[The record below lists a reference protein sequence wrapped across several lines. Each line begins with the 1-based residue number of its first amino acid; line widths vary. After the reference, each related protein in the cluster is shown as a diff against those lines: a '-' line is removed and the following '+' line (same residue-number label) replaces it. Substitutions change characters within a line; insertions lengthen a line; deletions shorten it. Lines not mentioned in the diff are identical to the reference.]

1 MAVVFKNNAN
11 TVLASSITSSA
22 TSVSVL
28 DGSVFPSLSAGE
40 YFLCTIDDDTNNEI
54 VKVTAISGN
63 TLTVVRAQE
72 GTTARAF
79 SNSSTIES
87 RVTAGIMDLF
97 PQLDG
102 GELTA
107 DEFIGDFR
115 GSVLFKAQAG
125 EALSKGDV
133 VYISG
138 ISGNTTVVSKADAD
152 DAAKMPAFGIVA
164 AAASLNNPVDV
175 YTTGILSNIDTS
187 SFSVGDELFVSNTP
201 GSLTDTP
208 PTGESSALQ
217 KIAKVTRS
225 DANAGSI
232 FITGAGRSN
241 AVPNLNDGKIFLG
254 NGSNQAVSTTLDT
267 SVVPENTNLYYTDAR
282 VQAVSI
288 NNVVEDTSPQLG
300 GNLDVNGYTITGSTV
315 QINGATGELMIS
327 ATENGPVALRYDN
340 NLKLSTK
347 SDGVNITGE
356 LECDSLDVDG
366 NADITGNITI
376 SGTVDGRD
384 LATDG
389 TKLDGIESGATADQT
404 ASEILTLIKTV
415 DGAGSG
421 LDADTLDGISS
432 ASFLRSDADDTLSG
446 NLTVTGNLTVQGTT
460 VTLDATTLNVED
472 KNITLNYSTGDSSGS
487 ADGAGITIQDAVNS
501 TTDATILWDAT
512 NDLFQFSHGA
522 EVTSG
527 NVKIGTGNDRFS
539 YLTATTANLQI
550 DGGVVF
556 EPGSGNNVEIFNY
569 RSTDMLFGNAGVEKM
584 RLSSAGNLTLS
595 GTVDGRDIASD
606 GSKLDGIESGAT
618 ADQTA
623 AEILTAIKTVDGA
636 GSGLDADLLDGQ
648 SSAYYQPASSAL
660 TTSTSFGGDVSG
672 TYNAI
677 VVADDSHNHIISNVD
692 GLQAALDA
700 KLASS
705 SYTAADVLTKIKTV
719 DGAGSGLDAD
729 LLDGLSSA
737 SFLRADTTDTATG
750 TLNFATTN
758 HALIT
763 VDTNG
768 GTSGVA
774 DEFRIGA
781 DNYDTGTAF
790 SGVTIRPSDNVN
802 PDSGGTLLM
811 VRSGGGSPRFFV
823 QHSGILGSTNTDM
836 YLATNTDMSGGDR
849 VFHDGYHPNADK
861 WTTARTITLGGDLTG
876 NVSIDGSANV
886 TLTAA
891 VVDDSHN
898 HIISNIDGLQTAL
911 DAKLASSSYTAA
923 DVLAKIKTVD
933 GAGSGLDADLLDGI
947 SSASFLRSD
956 AADTF
961 TTLSGTQLNLG
972 SQVQL
977 KESSDRA
984 DLLEIS
990 SSTAGWAGLQI
1001 RNTSNE
1007 GRWSFMTDGAVA
1019 GIYDDENGNWHVY
1032 MTEAAGVELRHANA
1046 TRFNTTSTGIDVS
1059 GNITLTGTVDGVDIA
1074 ARDAVLTST
1083 TTTANAALPKA
1094 GGTMTGNLTMSGA
1107 SIYPATDNTG
1117 QVGNSTNTWNFG
1129 HFTNFQ
1135 VDNTLTVR
1143 VYIDL
1148 ADSDGIRWGS
1158 SDDYRMF
1165 YNGSTNYMNF
1175 EMEAANNGLVFT
1187 DNGTTRY
1194 TFAKAGTLS
1203 LDTNGNNSNGGN
1215 IRLGSTQN
1223 NATKFTSITSREY
1236 TNNTETEGFTIIGSV
1251 ATTERSIIVGGG
1263 YLEQNAANNIKFY
1276 TTSGTARTGTEIAR
1290 FTTNGLTFNGDTAA
1304 ANALDDYEEGTWTP
1318 VNEGGTTGGAS
1329 NLQGRYTKIGRMVYA
1344 HFSFETTGGVDTGL
1358 NYRVISGL
1366 PYVTYANSPIGQLG
1380 NCSMYNLDAYR
1391 SGYIL
1396 NNSSGNNTE
1405 IFCAWNQ
1412 TTSTGSLFRGFLIY
1426 ETT

>member
-1 MAVVFKNNAN
+1 MAN
-11 TVLASSITSSA
+11 TKITADNLAANAITSASIA
-22 TSVSVL
+22 DNSIGITQLNVSDGTNGQVL
-28 DGSVFPSLSAGE
+28 TTNGSGTLS
-40 YFLCTIDDDTNNEI
+40 FST
-54 VKVTAISGN
+54 ISGY
-63 TLTVVRAQE
+63 TDSDVETY
-72 GTTARAF
+72 
-79 SNSSTIES
+79 
-87 RVTAGIMDLF
+87 
-97 PQLDG
+97 LDG
-102 GELTA
+102 G
-107 DEFIGDFR
+107 
-115 GSVLFKAQAG
+115 
-125 EALSKGDV
+125 
-133 VYISG
+133 
-138 ISGNTTVVSKADAD
+138 
-152 DAAKMPAFGIVA
+152 
-164 AAASLNNPVDV
+164 
-175 YTTGILSNIDTS
+175 TS
-187 SFSVGDELFVSNTP
+187 TP
-201 GSLTDTP
+201 TF
-208 PTGESSALQ
+208 A
-217 KIAKVTRS
+217 
-225 DANAGSI
+225 
-232 FITGAGRSN
+232 
-241 AVPNLNDGKIFLG
+241 
-254 NGSNQAVSTTLDT
+254 
-267 SVVPENTNLYYTDAR
+267 
-282 VQAVSI
+282 
-288 NNVVEDTSPQLG
+288 
-300 GNLDVNGYTITGSTV
+300 
-315 QINGATGELMIS
+315 S
-327 ATENGPVALRYDN
+327 ATV
-340 NLKLSTK
+340 
-347 SDGVNITGE
+347 
-356 LECDSLDVDG
+356 
-366 NADITGNITI
+366 TGNIAV

-460 VTLDATTLNVED
+460 TTLETATLNVED
-472 KNITLNYSTGDSSGS
+472 KNITINYSTGDSSGS

-512 NDLFQFSHGA
+512 NDEFDFSHA
-522 EVTSG
+522 I
-527 NVKIGTGNDRFS
+527 NVTGN
-539 YLTATTANLQI
+539 I
-550 DGGVVF
+550 
-556 EPGSGNNVEIFNY
+556 
-569 RSTDMLFGNAGVEKM
+569 ST
-584 RLSSAGNLTLS
+584 S

-729 LLDGLSSA
+729 LLDGISSA
-737 SFLRADTTDTATG
+737 SFLRSDAADTFGSQLTSANNVAIRFAAANATDTNDG
-750 TLNFATTN
+750 K
-758 HALIT
+758 
-763 VDTNG
+763 
-768 GTSGVA
+768 
-774 DEFRIGA
+774 IGA
-781 DNYDTGTAF
+781 GLFNTGLNIVGAQTSA
-790 SGVTIRPSDNVN
+790 GTGRQVRIWGEVIT
-802 PDSGGTLLM
+802 DSGNKYW
-811 VRSGGGSPRFFV
+811 
-823 QHSGILGSTNTDM
+823 H
-836 YLATNTDMSGGDR
+836 A
-849 VFHDGYHPNADK
+849 
-861 WTTARTITLGGDLTG
+861 G
-876 NVSIDGSANV
+876 N
-886 TLTAA
+886 
-891 VVDDSHN
+891 
-898 HIISNIDGLQTAL
+898 
-911 DAKLASSSYTAA
+911 
-923 DVLAKIKTVD
+923 D

-956 AADTF
+956 ATDTF

-977 KESSDRA
+977 KESSERG

-990 SSTAGWAGLQI
+990 SATTGWAGLQI

-1007 GRWSFMTDGAVA
+1007 GRWSFMTDGGVA
-1019 GIYDDENGNWHVY
+1019 GIYDDENNDWHIY
-1032 MTEAAGVELRHANA
+1032 MTENAGVDLRYNGL
-1046 TRFNTTSTGIDVS
+1046 TKFNTTSAGIDVT
-1059 GNITLTGTVDGVDIA
+1059 GNITVSGTVDGVDIA

-1117 QVGNSTNTWNFG
+1117 QIGNGTNTWNFG
-1129 HFTNFQ
+1129 HFTNLQ

-1175 EMEAANNGLVFT
+1175 EMEAANNGLIFT

-1194 TFAKAGTLS
+1194 TFSKAGTLS
-1203 LDTNGNNSNGGN
+1203 LETNGNNTNGGN

-1329 NLQGRYTKIGRMVYA
+1329 SLQGRYTKIGRMVYA

-1366 PYVTYANSPIGQLG
+1366 PFVTYANSPIGQLG